1 MDSDSDA
8 DGDSATKANTDAGA
22 LVRRY
27 YDGLDDHD
35 YDALAEILA
44 PDFVQRR
51 PDRTFDDRAS
61 FVQFMRE
68 KRPNPNTTHEV
79 IDIVADDRTVAARG
93 RVLEAATDAS
103 DNDDDDRVLFEF
115 ADFFAVS
122 DGRIERLETYAR

>member
-8 DGDSATKANTDAGA
+8 DRDSSANAGAGADASA

-27 YDGLDDHD
+27 YDALDEHD
-35 YDALAEILA
+35 YEALEAVLA

-68 KRPNPNTTHEV
+68 GRPNPNTTHEV
-79 IDIVADDRTVAARG
+79 VDVVAGEGTVAARG
-93 RVLEAATDAS
+93 RVIEIEETG
-103 DNDDDDRVLFEF
+103 DDDRVLFEF
-115 ADFFAVS
+115 ADFFAIA
-122 DGRIERLETYAR
+122 DGRIERLETYSR